1 LTQADHIDTFVV
13 IGALVAINILLLVV
27 GLKKFHQ
34 KAVS

>member
-1 LTQADHIDTFVV
+1 MNTMLV
-13 IGALVAINILLLVV
+13 IGALAAIDLGLLYL